1 MTPREMMLAA
11 LRGFLR
17 ARSAEAGYDTAMAE
31 INEAV
36 AQLKLN
42 GGHATNEHAMPL
54 RAAKRLEQ
62 HGERSFFP
70 DRP

>member
-1 MTPREMMLAA
+1 MNPREMMLAA

-17 ARSAEAGYDTAMAE
+17 ARSTEAGYETAMRE

-42 GGHATNEHAMPL
+42 GGHATSEHAAPSLDPNPPMFL
-54 RAAKRLEQ
+54 RPYR
-62 HGERSFFP
+62 R
-70 DRP
+70 